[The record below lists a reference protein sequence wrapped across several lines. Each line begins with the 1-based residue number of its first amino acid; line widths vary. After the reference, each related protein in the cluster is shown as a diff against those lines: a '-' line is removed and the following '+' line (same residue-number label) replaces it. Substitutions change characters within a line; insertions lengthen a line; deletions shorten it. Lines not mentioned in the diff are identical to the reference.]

1 MTKINNFKL
10 SKNFSVAIKMV
21 LYKKLVANSP
31 YIFTQK
37 RINFDP
43 NRLLEQVIVSKKE
56 KFKIILICIIL
67 LLIYIF
73 LIFKINHK
81 NKHAKVILVY
91 SLSKDQAYKDYSL
104 KSLSDFFASK
114 RFLLD
119 TNTAVWVE
127 IRKPILNQSYKNM
140 HSTID
145 IPIKIYAD
153 KFSLNEK
160 LVSLFEMCNRLVT
173 ILMLIKSNNYP
184 FMVIKEYVFDEVVYK
199 KIKPVQVSKIIT
211 TQSHITYQPII
222 FELESMSGKRV
233 MLWYSCNSMTM
244 PYRKLDLK
252 RYELNDSVYAYLKID
267 EHWVWTKEHSNFLSK
282 ITDKKILIKKS
293 MMFYNPMLSNPKN
306 KTIDILIFDVTP
318 SSYRNVSRN
327 SIYTDKN
334 MIKFINEIVNVCEV
348 ITNKNSLN
356 LSIYLKSKREYS
368 KHHSIKYIKFIHSL
382 EERGLLKT
390 LNSTENLYDLVKKT
404 RVVIGIPF
412 TSPVAIG
419 HELKVPSVFYSSSS
433 LLKYSPN
440 MYEIPLI
447 QSTYK
452 LEKFLTKV
460 LVGNK

>member
-21 LYKKLVANSP
+21 LYKKLFANSP
-31 YIFTQK
+31 YFFTQK

-43 NRLLEQVIVSKKE
+43 NTLLEQVIVSKKE

-81 NKHAKVILVY
+81 NKHAKVILLY

-104 KSLSDFFASK
+104 KSLSDFLASK

-119 TNTAVWVE
+119 PNTAVWVE
-127 IRKPILNQSYKNM
+127 IRKPILNQSYKNL

-222 FELESMSGKRV
+222 FELEFMAGKRV
-233 MLWYSCNSMTM
+233 MLWYSANSIPM
-244 PYRKLDLK
+244 PWQKLDLD
-252 RYELNDSVYAYLKID
+252 RFELNNSVYTHLKID
-267 EHWVWTKEHSNFLSK
+267 EHWVWTKEHSKFLSR

-293 MMFYNPMLSNPKN
+293 MMFYNLSPLDPKD

-318 SSYRNVSRN
+318 SSNRNVSKN
-327 SIYTDKN
+327 SIYSDED
-334 MIKFINEIVNVCEV
+334 MIKFINEIINTSKV
-348 ITNKNSLN
+348 IRNRKNLN
-356 LSIYLKSKREYS
+356 IYLKSKREYS
-368 KHHSIKYIKFIHSL
+368 KHNSIKYINYIYSL
-382 EERGLLKT
+382 EKRGLIKT
-390 LNSTENLYDLVKKT
+390 LSPTENLYDLIKKA
-404 RVVIGIPF
+404 RVVIGVPF
-412 TSPVAIG
+412 TSPVIIG
-419 HELKVPSVFYSSSS
+419 HELKVPSVFYSSSN
-433 LLKYSPN
+433 LLKHSPN
-440 MYEIPLI
+440 MYGGSLI
-447 QSTYK
+447 QNTST

-460 LVGNK
+460 FVGAE